1 MKRRDTNKVKWRVPI
16 MNRYGPQAKFGIHAR
31 TSAMMFIAMFV
42 WLPSAAIDGQAHA
55 QTIPLELTAAAVAL
69 GFTDAGSSVDIE
81 VRSVT
86 GQSPLGRT
94 KLSFNLAGIPSQ
106 FNPDADGN
114 PVAGLECNVL
124 GKGQALMS
132 GWLLVDP
139 AERAPGVMRA
149 DGSGRLPN
157 HLVER
162 WGPPFPVGP
171 AGPRGGY
178 QGVDDGREG
187 ATGLGE
193 NAACGSPS
201 YPMDIGKKGEG
212 QDQIHGALEA
222 TCFPGHPS
230 VRLTSPIAKSVAG
243 YNSGMGGALNP
254 DPNGF
259 VSDGDGEASA
269 TLKTDFDFTTGAQVV
284 PLVWREAPGVPF
296 NPPGFS
302 NLMDEAS
309 FMGPFYLRNP
319 AGAPIGPP
327 PNAPGVFGSSV
338 PPFAAQCTNGGI
350 APAPPPCVFGPG
362 TNTLKTVGSA
372 FKRVF
377 ETKAMILHEGP
388 NGEFIPSSVGGIGQ
402 IGVANSVK
410 AAFPLSFGRGV
421 IHDIDGPCDNNIF
434 LAGKPPCPTDGFGGG
449 TPGSTPAGPKP
460 PTHPAG
466 SDTVGKP
473 LFDTNGNMVAELPG
487 NARFG
492 LRFQV
497 PDALGR
503 QTLARGRAVGIGV
516 AVHHDC
522 LTHGHVPGN
531 PAQWA
536 VQMKRI
542 NGKFV
547 DASDRGPVFAPKSTL
562 GPPVPLEGGVR
573 TKFPAEFTMIMT
585 GALPGITP
593 GQMN

>member
-1 MKRRDTNKVKWRVPI
+1 MS
-16 MNRYGPQAKFGIHAR
+16 RYGPR
-31 TSAMMFIAMFV
+31 TQFALGMRVGGALMLAMLIG
-42 WLPSAAIDGQAHA
+42 LPGTQLAGQANA
-55 QTIPLELTAAAVAL
+55 QSIPLELTAAAIAL
-69 GFTDAGSSVDIE
+69 GFTDAGSTAEID
-81 VRSVT
+81 VRAAT
-86 GQSPLGRT
+86 EQSPLGRT
-94 KLSFNLAGIPSQ
+94 RVSFNISGVPSQ

-114 PVAGLECNVL
+114 AVAGLGCNVL
-124 GKGQALMS
+124 GKGQALLS
-132 GWLLVDP
+132 GWLLIDP

-149 DGSGRLPN
+149 DGSGRLPH

-178 QGVDDGREG
+178 QGVNPNPVG
-187 ATGLGE
+187 TGLGE
-193 NAACGSPS
+193 NGACGSPS
-201 YPMDIGKKGEG
+201 YPMDIGKKGQG
-212 QDQIHGALEA
+212 PDQIGGALEA

-230 VRLTSPIAKSVAG
+230 IRLTTPITKSTAG
-243 YNSGMGGALNP
+243 FNSGMGGALDP

-259 VSDGDGEASA
+259 VSDSDGDASA
-269 TLKTDFDFTTGAQVV
+269 TLKTDYDFTTGEQVV

-296 NPPGFS
+296 NPPGFP

-309 FMGPFYLRNP
+309 FMGPFYLRND

-327 PNAPGVFGSSV
+327 PNAPGLFGSSV

-377 ETKAMILHEGP
+377 ETIPHIIHEGP

-402 IGVANSVK
+402 LGVANTVK
-410 AAFPLSFGRGV
+410 LPDPRSFGRGV
-421 IHDIDGPCDNNIF
+421 IHDIDGPCDNLIHT
-434 LAGKPPCPTDGFGGG
+434 AGAPPCPIDGFGGG
-449 TPGSTPAGPKP
+449 TPGIGSDGPKP

-473 LFDTNGNMVAELPG
+473 LFDVDGNQVSELPA

-492 LRFQV
+492 MRFQK

-503 QTLARGRAVGIGV
+503 QTMARGRAVAIGV

-536 VQMKRI
+536 VQMTRV

-547 DASDRGPVFAPKSTL
+547 DAAGNAPVFAPKSTL